1 MAQKVVKKKRNWTF
15 VLYPESAPADW
26 IDRLQKTGLQAEISP
41 LHDKDT
47 NPDGT
52 HKKAHYHIILCYSGP
67 TSYTAVKALTD
78 SLRQPI
84 PQPLEQ
90 VKGMHRYFTHMDN
103 PEKYQYDSR
112 EIKAL
117 NGFDILDFVEMSKS
131 EVNKALKDLQALIR
145 NMDFTEYSDFMD
157 FLLDN
162 EQDELYDVASSHTYF
177 FEKYISSRRNKFKE
191 RST

>member
-1 MAQKVVKKKRNWTF
+1 MAQNVVKKKRNWTF

-41 LHDKDT
+41 LHDKDI

-67 TSYTAVKALTD
+67 TSYTVVKALTD

-90 VKGMHRYFTHMDN
+90 VKGIHRYFTHMDN

-131 EVNKALKDLQALIR
+131 EVNEALKYLQALIR

>member
-1 MAQKVVKKKRNWTF
+1 MAQNVVKKKRNWTF

-41 LHDKDT
+41 LHDKDI

-67 TSYTAVKALTD
+67 TSYTVVKALTD

-117 NGFDILDFVEMSKS
+117 NGFDIFDFVEMSKS

>member
-1 MAQKVVKKKRNWTF
+1 MAQNVVKKKRNWTF

-41 LHDKDT
+41 LHDKDI

-67 TSYTAVKALTD
+67 TSYTVVKALTD

>member
-1 MAQKVVKKKRNWTF
+1 
-15 VLYPESAPADW
+15 
-26 IDRLQKTGLQAEISP
+26 
-41 LHDKDT
+41 
-47 NPDGT
+47 
-52 HKKAHYHIILCYSGP
+52 
-67 TSYTAVKALTD
+67 
-78 SLRQPI
+78 
-84 PQPLEQ
+84 
-90 VKGMHRYFTHMDN
+90 MHRYFTHMDN

-117 NGFDILDFVEMSKS
+117 NGFDILDFVELSKS

>member
-1 MAQKVVKKKRNWTF
+1 MAKNVVKKKRNWTF

-41 LHDKDT
+41 LHDKDI

-67 TSYTAVKALTD
+67 TSYTVVKALTD